1 MSIVAMT
8 LFSAVPLTALICGL
22 SYAMYSYGLYK
33 MAGNTG
39 AKPAL
44 LAWLPCLRLYTLGQI
59 ADRYNRSIGKGS
71 IYRFAMPGLRLLS
84 LLFTLLTSAAL
95 FVTYLTGWG
104 ADAIVALLGISG
116 VSFASM
122 VCRVME
128 LICCYKTFCDFEPEY
143 SVLYLILSILGL
155 EWIALFLCRRNVP
168 VGIAGHC
175 HPRQPRYNEE

>member
-1 MSIVAMT
+1 MENINIIET
-8 LFSAVPLTALICGL
+8 ENGET
-22 SYAMYSYGLYK
+22 K
-33 MAGNTG
+33 M
-39 AKPAL
+39 PDL
-44 LAWLPCLRLYTLGQI
+44 
-59 ADRYNRSIGKGS
+59 
-71 IYRFAMPGLRLLS
+71 
-84 LLFTLLTSAAL
+84 SAAEPKD
-95 FVTYLTGWG
+95 W

-116 VSFASM
+116 VSFASI